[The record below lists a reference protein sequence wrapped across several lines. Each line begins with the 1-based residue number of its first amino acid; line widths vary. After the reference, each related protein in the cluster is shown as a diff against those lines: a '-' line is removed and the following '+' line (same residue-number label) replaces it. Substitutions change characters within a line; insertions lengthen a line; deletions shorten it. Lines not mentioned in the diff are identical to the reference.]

1 MENST
6 GLKRYLEKNGAVA
19 TVVFASLATFF
30 TYSSMYAFRKAFGA
44 TDYKTAE
51 AFTFF
56 GSALT
61 FKIAIASAQILGYM
75 LSKFMG
81 IKFISEAAPGRRRQL
96 LVLLII
102 AAWIA
107 LLAFAVVPEAWKPLC
122 MFLNG
127 IPLGMVWGL
136 VFSHIEGRRYT
147 EIMGAVLCT
156 SFALASGFVKSIGAW
171 LITEGVTDFWMPF
184 ATGGVFLLP
193 FLGSV
198 WLLGNIPDPTADDKQ
213 NRMERLPM
221 TKEERRAILKKFAP
235 GLVLLILTYILLSA
249 FRDFR
254 DNFMKEIFQNIGVD
268 QPKNFAVVELWVS
281 LLVCAFVAPL
291 VFIKENK
298 RAFFTNKALV
308 VIGLVAAAGSTL
320 LYQQG
325 MLSPI
330 NWMIATGFSVYLAY
344 IPFNAFLFERF
355 IAMYKLKANAGFLIY
370 LADSF
375 GYLGAVGV
383 MLYKNFFNKGMD
395 YASFFINANYV
406 LAVIGVVCMIG
417 AVFYFTRKEQEVA
430 A

>member
-1 MENST
+1 MENSK
-6 GLKRYLEKNGAVA
+6 GVKGFLEKNGPAA
-19 TVVFASLATFF
+19 TVIFASLATFF

-44 TDYKTAE
+44 ADYKEAE
-51 AFTFF
+51 VFSIF

-81 IKFISEAAPGRRRQL
+81 IKFISEAEPGRRRQI
-96 LVLLII
+96 LVMLIV
-102 AAWIA
+102 ASWLA
-107 LLAFAVVPEAWKPLC
+107 LLAFAVVPEPFKPLC

-127 IPLGMVWGL
+127 MPLGMVWGL
-136 VFSHIEGRRYT
+136 VFSHIEGRRFT
-147 EIMGAVLCT
+147 EMMGAVLCT

-171 LITEGVTDFWMPF
+171 LITQGVTDYWMPF
-184 ATGGVFLLP
+184 ATGAVFLLP
-193 FLGSV
+193 FLGAV
-198 WLLGNIPDPTADDKQ
+198 WMLGHIPEPTADDKQ

-221 TKEERRAILKKFAP
+221 TKAERQAILKKFAP

-254 DNFMKEIFQNIGVD
+254 DTFMKEIFTDIGAD
-268 QPKNFAVVELWVS
+268 KPQNFANVELWVS

-298 RAFFTNKALV
+298 RAFFTNKALI
-308 VIGLVAAAGSTL
+308 VIGLAAAAGSTL

-330 NWMIATGFSVYLAY
+330 SWMVATGFGVYLAY

-355 IAMYKLKANAGFLIY
+355 IALYKLKANAGFLIY

-383 MLYKNFFNKGMD
+383 MLYKNFFNKGMN

-406 LAVIGVVCMIG
+406 LAVVGIVCMLG
-417 AVFYFTRKEQEVA
+417 ALVYFARKEQEVN
-430 A
+430 